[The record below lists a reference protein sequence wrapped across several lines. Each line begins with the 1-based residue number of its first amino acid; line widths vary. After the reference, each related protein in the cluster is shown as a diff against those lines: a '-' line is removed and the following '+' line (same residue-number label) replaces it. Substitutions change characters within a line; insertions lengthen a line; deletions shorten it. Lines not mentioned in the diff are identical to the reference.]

1 MFKSRDVRF
10 NENSVLYNNEK
21 EFDIKITGLDTPI
34 NNNED
39 IVENIQNDEN
49 NENENDDHLNDDT
62 NDDDRDNDNNDL
74 NENILNENIEIDNNE
89 VNVEENTEKTQQQ
102 QTLNDAWEGEVDT
115 LHSKSDSDILPEK
128 RVRKPTKRYVPG
140 EAITKKKKSNQQK
153 LANSVNIIDDEP
165 ETYEEAINSQFNSKW
180 KEAIKSEVDAL
191 IENKTWTEMIL
202 PDGKKIINTRWV
214 FKLKK
219 DSHNVP
225 VRFKARLVA
234 KGYSQE
240 KRINYTETFVPVI
253 KHQSLRSLLAI
264 VANESLLVHH
274 IDISTAFLYGE
285 LDDEVYI
292 EIPEGLDRRFQKGHV
307 LKLNKALYGL
317 KQAPRLWNKTLV
329 NFLNKLKF
337 QQLITD
343 TCIFVNKDLII
354 AIYVDDIVII
364 GRKNQIIV
372 DFKKQDKNRFKTK
385 DLGNFIL
392 F

>member
-1 MFKSRDVRF
+1 MRTMLKKTQKRH
-10 NENSVLYNNEK
+10 
-21 EFDIKITGLDTPI
+21 
-34 NNNED
+34 NNNK
-39 IVENIQNDEN
+39 IQMM
-49 NENENDDHLNDDT
+49 LGKVK
-62 NDDDRDNDNNDL
+62 L
-74 NENILNENIEIDNNE
+74 ILYIQKVI
-89 VNVEENTEKTQQQ
+89 
-102 QTLNDAWEGEVDT
+102 
-115 LHSKSDSDILPEK
+115 PEK

-153 LANSVNIIDDEP
+153 LANLVNIIDNEP

-202 PDGKKIINTRWV
+202 PEGKKIINTRWV

-225 VRFKARLVA
+225 VRFKVRLVA

-240 KRINYTETFVPVI
+240 KGINYTETFAPVI
-253 KHQSLRSLLAI
+253 KHQSLRLLLAI
-264 VANESLLVHH
+264 VANENLLVHH

-292 EIPEGLDRRFQKGHV
+292 EIPEGLESRFQKGHV

-329 NFLNKLKF
+329 NFLNNLKF

-343 TCIFVNKDLII
+343 TCIFLNKDLII

-364 GRKNQIIV
+364 GRKNHIS
-372 DFKKQDKNRFKTK
+372 NRFKTK
-385 DLGNFIL
+385 DLGNL
-392 F
+392 NLS